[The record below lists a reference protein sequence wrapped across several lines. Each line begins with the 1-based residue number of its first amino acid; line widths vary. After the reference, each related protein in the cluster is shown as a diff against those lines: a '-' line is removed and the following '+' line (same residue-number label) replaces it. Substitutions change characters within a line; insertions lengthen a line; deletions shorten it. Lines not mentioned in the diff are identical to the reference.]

1 VEQHRRQKAKQ
12 FFDELRCLVPAA
24 RDPKHDRNKVLQLTI
39 ERVLVLRNI
48 RAGTA
53 PDDLIFSLDLDAEEL
68 PPRDVQDVKTTNR
81 DAESD
86 TAKRLSHNAV
96 EQKRRQQASFFFEE
110 LRTLLPV
117 QTGKIDKN
125 TVLHYTIQ
133 SLKEMTGVSEDSLAK
148 MVSELSDAENDGT
161 SVVDA
166 SVLVQ
171 LTGWKLSDTENDGT
185 DIVDAAS
192 VLAQLT
198 GWKPSTLSESPTDV
212 VSFAAR
218 IAWSPAQ
225 ITQEQQQ
232 LRKRTP
238 IKTEWVPVS
247 SGADCREVDAV
258 GQDTANS
265 DDCQESNHQRKKL
278 RTVSPNDVATCPL
291 SKSTV
296 ETMQGR
302 AIKDFLTHAQ
312 EEEAPRAFEEEL
324 DGLDAPSLLSNCA
337 VMAQVRTRP
346 HPATP
351 LQGPDIKR
359 EMSWGENSIMSAL
372 APMLL
377 VRNQQVTSRK

>member
-48 RAGTA
+48 KVGTA

-125 TVLHYTIQ
+125 TVLQYTIL

-148 MVSELSDAENDGT
+148 MVSELSDTENDGT
-161 SVVDA
+161 SFVDA
-166 SVLVQ
+166 SVLAQ
-171 LTGWKLSDTENDGT
+171 LTGWKLSDTEKDGT
-185 DIVDAAS
+185 DIVDAVS

-198 GWKPSTLSESPTDV
+198 DWKPSPLSESPTDV
-212 VSFAAR
+212 VSFATR

-232 LRKRTP
+232 SRKRAP
-238 IKTEWVPVS
+238 IKTEWVLVG
-247 SGADCREVDAV
+247 SGADCREVDVV

-265 DDCQESNHQRKKL
+265 DDFQESNLQRKRL
-278 RTVSPNDVATCPL
+278 CTVSPNMSQRVL
-291 SKSTV
+291 Y
-296 ETMQGR
+296 
-302 AIKDFLTHAQ
+302 LN
-312 EEEAPRAFEEEL
+312 PR
-324 DGLDAPSLLSNCA
+324 
-337 VMAQVRTRP
+337 
-346 HPATP
+346 
-351 LQGPDIKR
+351 
-359 EMSWGENSIMSAL
+359 
-372 APMLL
+372 
-377 VRNQQVTSRK
+377 